1 MIKIKRM
8 VNVVVNGIGTIG
20 KRIAHAVRLQKD
32 MKLRAIIGYSPDSII
47 KTVLEPQG
55 PLYGTD
61 LYALDQESYKK
72 FKNAGMIVNG
82 TLEDLLKSK
91 EVDVVIDATPE
102 GFGKVYK
109 EKYYQKYNVK
119 AIFQGGEDADVAEM
133 TFNAAVNYEEAFGK
147 KFVRV
152 PSCNTTGLI
161 RTLSAIQKFGIEYA
175 FVSVVRRAADPHEY
189 KKGPINAIEFEEVP
203 SHHAEDVKTVLKDL
217 NIFSMA
223 VKVPTTLAHTHIV
236 EVTLKKPTS
245 KENIIKA
252 FEEQTRVILLEM
264 KEYPATSKI
273 IEKFR
278 DYCRP
283 RNDMYEIVVLKD
295 SINVEGKKVRWMHV
309 VHQEA
314 DVIPE
319 NIDAIRAITGI
330 EKDKWASIKKTN
342 ESLGILK

>member
-1 MIKIKRM
+1 MI
-8 VNVVVNGIGTIG
+8 NVAVHGIGTIG
-20 KRIAHAVRLQKD
+20 KRIAHAVKLQKD
-32 MKLRAIIGYSPDSII
+32 MKLKAIVGYSPDATI
-47 KTVLEPQG
+47 KTVLEPKG

-61 LYALDQESYKK
+61 LYATNEESLKK
-72 FKNAGMIVNG
+72 FQQAKMIVNG
-82 TLEDLLKSK
+82 TLEDLLRKG
-91 EVDVVIDATPE
+91 EIDVIIDATPE
-102 GFGKVYK
+102 GLGREYK
-109 EKYYQKYNVK
+109 EKYYSKYNVK
-119 AIFQGGEDADVAEM
+119 VIFQGGEEADVAEM
-133 TFNAAVNYEEAFGK
+133 TFNAIVNYEKAFGK

-161 RTLSAIQKFGIEYA
+161 RTLSAIDKFGVAYV
-175 FVSVVRRAADPHEY
+175 FVSIIRRAADPHEH
-189 KKGPINAIEFEEVP
+189 KKGPINSIEFEEVP
-203 SHHAEDVKTVLKDL
+203 SHHAEDVKTVLNHL

-236 EVTLKKPTS
+236 EATLMKKVS
-245 KENIIKA
+245 KEDIIKA
-252 FEEQTRVILLEM
+252 FEDQTRVILLDM

-283 RNDMYEIVVLKD
+283 RNDMYEIVVLKE
-295 SINVEGKKVRWMHV
+295 SINVEGNKVRWMQV

-330 EKDKWASIKKTN
+330 EKDKWKSIKATN

>member
-1 MIKIKRM
+1 MI
-8 VNVVVNGIGTIG
+8 NVAVHGIGTIG
-20 KRIAHAVRLQKD
+20 KRIAHAIKLQKD
-32 MKLRAIIGYSPDSII
+32 MRLRAIVGYSPDSTI

-61 LYALDQESYKK
+61 LYATNEESLKK
-72 FKNAGMIVNG
+72 FKEAKMIVNG
-82 TLEDLLKSK
+82 TLEDLLKK
-91 EVDVVIDATPE
+91 GEIDVIIDATPE
-102 GFGKVYK
+102 GLGKEYRD
-109 EKYYQKYNVK
+109 KYYSKYNVK

-133 TFNAAVNYEEAFGK
+133 TFNAVVNYEKAFGK

-161 RTLSAIQKFGIEYA
+161 RTLSAIEKFGIAYV
-175 FVSVVRRAADPHEY
+175 FVAVVRRAADPHEH

-203 SHHAEDVKTVLKDL
+203 SHHGEDVRTVMSNL
-217 NIFSMA
+217 NIFTMA

-236 EVTLKKPTS
+236 ETTLMKRVS
-245 KENIIKA
+245 KEEIIKA
-252 FEEQTRVILLEM
+252 FEDQTRVILLDM

-283 RNDMYEIVVLKD
+283 RNDMYEIVVLRD
-295 SINVEGKKVRWMHV
+295 SISVEGNKVRWMQV

-330 EKDKWASIKKTN
+330 EKDKWRSIKMTN

>member
-1 MIKIKRM
+1 MI
-8 VNVVVNGIGTIG
+8 NVAVHGIGTIG
-20 KRIAHAVRLQKD
+20 KRIAHAVKLQKD
-32 MKLRAIIGYSPDSII
+32 MKLKAIVGYSPDPTI
-47 KTVLEPQG
+47 KTVLEPKG

-61 LYALDQESYKK
+61 LYATNEESLKK
-72 FKNAGMIVNG
+72 FQQAKMIVNG
-82 TLEDLLKSK
+82 TLEDLLRKG
-91 EVDVVIDATPE
+91 EIDVIIDATPE
-102 GFGKVYK
+102 GLGREYK
-109 EKYYQKYNVK
+109 EKYYSKYNVK
-119 AIFQGGEDADVAEM
+119 VIFQGGEEADVTEM
-133 TFNAAVNYEEAFGK
+133 TFNAIVNYEKAFGK

-161 RTLSAIQKFGIEYA
+161 RTLSTIDKFGVAYV
-175 FVSVVRRAADPHEY
+175 FVSIIRRAADPHEH
-189 KKGPINAIEFEEVP
+189 KKGPINSIEFEEVP
-203 SHHAEDVKTVLKDL
+203 SHHAEDVKTVLNHL

-236 EVTLKKPTS
+236 EATLMKKVS
-245 KENIIKA
+245 KEDIIKA
-252 FEEQTRVILLEM
+252 FEDQTRVILLDM

-283 RNDMYEIVVLKD
+283 RNDMYEIVVLRE
-295 SINVEGKKVRWMHV
+295 SINVEGNKVRWMQV

-330 EKDKWASIKKTN
+330 EKDKWKSIKATN